1 MRRGGRR
8 AILWAMG
15 MGLPGVSPGLAN
27 AAAPAGP
34 AGGPS
39 ALTVLEDFALGLAR
53 EPLLLG
59 AILAGILLLFLGGVS
74 LGLRRAWLRPPAAL
88 PSPSLTRASTAL
100 QAAAVPARAL
110 DVRRARLA
118 VTGGRPLLLSLG
130 YEIVPERR
138 GDYLAY
144 MERLRD
150 HLVRELGYAYAVWEQ
165 DGRPNWFT
173 EMILCTT
180 PQEFDRLAGPD
191 DSVTRRLLRGLDQ
204 FLRNP
209 GQVWRTTLMGMGP
222 PVMAA
227 RPAGETVVRQPDAV
241 LQPDAQSV
249 PIPHAARDVS
259 PGALPAEAA

>member
-1 MRRGGRR
+1 MRRPGWM
-8 AILWAMG
+8 AIQWAIG
-15 MGLPGVSPGLAN
+15 LGLPATYPGLAR
-27 AAAPAGP
+27 AAA
-34 AGGPS
+34 GGRPVDGRG
-39 ALTVLEDFALGLAR
+39 ALEVLDDFALGLAR
-53 EPLLLG
+53 EPVLLG
-59 AILAGILLLFLGGVS
+59 IIVGAILLLFLGGVS
-74 LGLRRAWLRPPAAL
+74 LGQRQAWIRAPAAL
-88 PSPSLTRASTAL
+88 PSPALARAAAAL
-100 QAAAVPARAL
+100 RPAAVPARSL
-110 DVRRARLA
+110 NVRHARLA
-118 VTGGRPLLLSLG
+118 VAGGRPLLLSMG

-138 GDYLAY
+138 ADYLAY

-191 DSVTRRLLRGLDQ
+191 DSATRRLLKGLDQ

-209 GQVWRTTLMGMGP
+209 GQVQRTTLMGMGP

-227 RPAGETVVRQPDAV
+227 RPAAETVVRQPDAV
-241 LQPDAQSV
+241 LQPDPRSV